1 MKKVLWTCKI
11 LRNEDN
17 SGNVIQGLKMNLGI
31 YEHELDD
38 ENRDLLRKLIR
49 FPDQTRV
56 RCPHIILNVCV
67 LKRNNNIVDEVPT
80 LFFTDMDIRL

>member
-11 LRNEDN
+11 LRNDDN

-38 ENRDLLRKLIR
+38 ENRALLRKLIR

-56 RCPHIILNVCV
+56 R
-67 LKRNNNIVDEVPT
+67 
-80 LFFTDMDIRL
+80 

>member
-1 MKKVLWTCKI
+1 
-11 LRNEDN
+11 
-17 SGNVIQGLKMNLGI
+17 MNLGI

-38 ENRDLLRKLIR
+38 ENRDLRKLIR

-56 RCPHIILNVCV
+56 RCPRIILNVCV

-80 LFFTDMDIRL
+80 LFFTDIRL

>member
-38 ENRDLLRKLIR
+38 ENRDLLRI
-49 FPDQTRV
+49 V
-56 RCPHIILNVCV
+56 RNLASFNGDF
-67 LKRNNNIVDEVPT
+67 LKNEG
-80 LFFTDMDIRL
+80 LG

>member
-11 LRNEDN
+11 LRNDDN

-38 ENRDLLRKLIR
+38 ENKDLLRKLFR

-67 LKRNNNIVDEVPT
+67 LKRNNNIVDEVSQFIFHG
-80 LFFTDMDIRL
+80 LRL

>member
-17 SGNVIQGLKMNLGI
+17 SGNIIQGLKMNLGI

-38 ENRDLLRKLIR
+38 ENRDLLRKLR

-56 RCPHIILNVCV
+56 RCPPIILNVCV